1 MNGRE
6 GATVSAMSVFRKKQ
20 LREAESFG
28 YLMKFGGS
36 FQVFVVVP
44 LNRVIWEE
52 YWSEKGAPLLF
63 NKISNFCE
71 SLNYIPHQQ
80 SGCI

>member
-1 MNGRE
+1 MAVRGRQSPQ
-6 GATVSAMSVFRKKQ
+6 GVFFERKG
-20 LREAESFG
+20 LREAEFFG

-44 LNRVIWEE
+44 LNRVIWEV

-63 NKISNFCE
+63 EKIGF
-71 SLNYIPHQQ
+71 L
-80 SGCI
+80 